1 MEVVYSYRCHP
12 LFRVYILLFKI
23 SFSVSD
29 SLGYLISLFSQ
40 ISGTLMYTSLTPIHL
55 VYSLFLLHLI
65 SSSATPALSCPYPPH
80 DRTKEVVIRVMF
92 RVPSYPI
99 HTYRFKGMGSVPLS
113 ISSGLIPVG
122 CESSS
127 SPPYHPVP
135 VLNPL
140 MIIFN

>member
-1 MEVVYSYRCHP
+1 MSSPISGVYP
-12 LFRVYILLFKI
+12 LIQNIVLCIRFSRVPNLSFLSNFGYSDVYIPHP
-23 SFSVSD
+23 
-29 SLGYLISLFSQ
+29 
-40 ISGTLMYTSLTPIHL
+40 PIHL

-80 DRTKEVVIRVMF
+80 DRTKEVVICVMF